1 MGNNMELV
9 PCPVDIAVSR
19 QIGESYVNKDPQLD
33 VAVKELLNQI
43 GERKQINKSSEGK
56 KGE

>member
-1 MGNNMELV
+1 M
-9 PCPVDIAVSR
+9 PCRHCCI